1 MFPSCIQCLCN
12 LYFHISKDM
21 HQLPCFYF
29 SFFYLH
35 KVFPIC
41 IYTIC
46 NCIVGAQWT
55 RTTVDRRNVS
65 SDSSLRTHQVVLFT
79 FSTSNEFLSWTR
91 VKKLAADLF
100 LLSKYKTLW
109 EKYWMNNPSIVV
121 CRSAEYLRTIKWV
134 GRKCLGE
141 LVFWLG
147 SSVLA
152 GFVWFGN
159 SVVWLVNFSLCQRSW
174 SCLETIFYAE
184 QRWAE
189 IGKVFG

>member
-1 MFPSCIQCLCN
+1 MGLS
-12 LYFHISKDM
+12 
-21 HQLPCFYF
+21 
-29 SFFYLH
+29 
-35 KVFPIC
+35 
-41 IYTIC
+41 
-46 NCIVGAQWT
+46 IVGAQWT
-55 RTTVDRRNVS
+55 RTTVGRRNVS
-65 SDSSLRTHQVVLFT
+65 SDSSLHTHQVVLFT
-79 FSTSNEFLSWTR
+79 FSTSDEFLSWTR

-100 LLSKYKTLW
+100 LLSKYKTLL

-174 SCLETIFYAE
+174 ACLETIFYAE